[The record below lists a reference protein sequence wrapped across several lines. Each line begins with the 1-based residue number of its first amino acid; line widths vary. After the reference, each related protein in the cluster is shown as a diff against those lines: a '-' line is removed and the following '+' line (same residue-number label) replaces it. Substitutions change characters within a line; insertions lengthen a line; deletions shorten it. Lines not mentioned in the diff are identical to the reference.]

1 MSQGKESS
9 QKIGVYLHRL
19 RKERKLT
26 LKEVSIQLGI
36 DVSTLSKIENGEREL
51 KAHMIKPLA
60 ELFKLEF
67 RDLKIEFLNR
77 KIMQEFGDEPF
88 LNEALQI
95 LATVTK

>member
-1 MSQGKESS
+1 
-9 QKIGVYLHRL
+9 
-19 RKERKLT
+19 
-26 LKEVSIQLGI
+26 
-36 DVSTLSKIENGEREL
+36 
-51 KAHMIKPLA
+51 MIKPLA

-67 RDLKIEFLNR
+67 RDLQIQFLNR